1 MKQQQFVT
9 QHQSLWVAFTAKLDA
24 VEKVKK
30 IDGAATQQDA
40 AVERA
45 ALIGLYQQVCQH
57 LAIARTRGY
66 SPLLIEQLQN
76 LVVRAHNRIYQVKTS
91 GGFWRFLR
99 FFSHTFPRAVRLEW
113 RAVVLAAVLFWGVG
127 VVMALACYFN
137 PEMIYTVMGH
147 QQVAQMEWMYDP
159 TNPVI
164 GRDKN
169 NFDQSRFEMFGFY
182 VWNNTTIGL
191 RVFAS
196 GILLGIGTIVQLV
209 FNALSIGAVA
219 GHLTQL
225 GYISTFWS
233 FVSGHAAFE
242 LGAITLSGAAGL
254 LLAKGIWRASLM
266 QRLDYLKAQAMAA
279 LPIIAGA
286 ALMFILAAMI
296 EGFWSP
302 QPGVL
307 PVVKYVV
314 GLVLMVLTLLY
325 FVYAGRGEP
334 NVRSDDAA

>member
-9 QHQSLWVAFTAKLDA
+9 LHQSLWATFIAKLD
-24 VEKVKK
+24 VVDKLK
-30 IDGAATQQDA
+30 IADGAQTHNEAQ
-40 AVERA
+40 ERI
-45 ALIGLYQQVCQH
+45 ALIEHYHQVCQH

-66 SPLLIEQLQN
+66 SPLLIEQLQK

-99 FFSHTFPRAVRLEW
+99 FFSHTFPRAVRREW
-113 RAVVLAAVLFWGVG
+113 RAVALAAVLFWGVG
-127 VVMALACYFN
+127 IVMALACYFN
-137 PEMIYTVMGH
+137 PEMIYTIMDYK
-147 QQVAQMEWMYDP
+147 QVAHMEWMYDP
-159 TNPVI
+159 ANPVL
-164 GRDKN
+164 GRDKE
-169 NFDQSRFEMFGFY
+169 NFDQSRFQMFGFY
-182 VWNNTTIGL
+182 VWNNTSIGL

-196 GILLGIGTIVQLV
+196 GILLGIGTIVQLLL
-209 FNALSIGAVA
+209 NALSIGAVA

-225 GYISTFWS
+225 GYVSTFWS

-266 QRLDYLKAQAMAA
+266 QRLDYLKSQAMAA

-302 QPGVL
+302 QPAVS

-314 GLVLMVLTLLY
+314 GAFLMVLTLLY

-334 NVRSDDAA
+334 NVKDDDAA